1 MDNWGNDTY
10 VRNDV
15 GFVLSILNTLLVLQE
30 PFIFPSQATLVFF
43 SNDKQWPGW
52 KILLPKEA
60 QSCQSIGDVD
70 DDVFITT
77 TLEAEGLHAP
87 LRLFTPPSVVSLVG
101 AIALSD
107 VKNLLAFSRFWP
119 SWALAN

>member
-1 MDNWGNDTY
+1 
-10 VRNDV
+10 
-15 GFVLSILNTLLVLQE
+15 LLL
-30 PFIFPSQATLVFF
+30 
-43 SNDKQWPGW
+43 
-52 KILLPKEA
+52 KEA
-60 QSCQSIGDVD
+60 QSRRAIANAD

-107 VKNLLAFSRFWP
+107 VKNLLAFSRF
-119 SWALAN
+119 